1 MALGER
7 MTPAEDQAL
16 RNSADIAYLTAEI
29 GRLTVAVEG
38 LRTENARLRAL
49 VPGQPPTCGCGRK
62 PTCYGR
68 FSADSPDTFGCDNCC
83 VHAQDHG
90 RCKPVEVPNE

>member
-1 MALGER
+1 MSR
-7 MTPAEDQAL
+7 AEETAL
-16 RNSADIAYLTAEI
+16 RNAADIAFLIAEV

-49 VPGQPPTCGCGRK
+49 VPGQPPTCGCGQT

-68 FSADSPDTFGCDNCC
+68 FTADSPDTLRCDNCC
-83 VHAQDHG
+83 SHRQDCG
-90 RCKPVEVPNE
+90 WCNPVEVPND